1 MKIKELEIFNFR
13 NYDKLMLSFSDQI
26 NILYGKNAI
35 GKTNILES
43 IYLVAITKSHRNNDD
58 KTLIKND
65 KTISKVKGLVI
76 SNNKENKMEI
86 VLSNRG
92 KSVKI
97 NNNVIKKIS
106 DYISVFK
113 VIIFFPDDLELIKG
127 SPLVRRRFMNIE
139 IGQIENKYIRVLN
152 EYNLLLKNRNEY
164 IRNKELNNID
174 EKYLATVNEQLSKL
188 GSTIIIYRKDF
199 IEKLS
204 EKTNKIYKK
213 IFGVGEIKIEYKTN
227 IDLKSPNL
235 ENEYLERINSNLK
248 RDLYLK
254 TTCIGPHRD
263 DILFMLNNNDS
274 RDQASQGQQRTI
286 IISAKLAE
294 AELIKERTNEYPV
307 LLLDDIFSELDLEKN
322 NNLIKS
328 IDRNIQTFITTT
340 DLVRINQKILKNAK
354 LFDIENLEKNKKWF
368 YLINNAWICDIIE
381 LYVLIY

>member
-354 LFDIENLEKNKKWF
+354 LFDIENLEKNKK
-368 YLINNAWICDIIE
+368 
-381 LYVLIY
+381 